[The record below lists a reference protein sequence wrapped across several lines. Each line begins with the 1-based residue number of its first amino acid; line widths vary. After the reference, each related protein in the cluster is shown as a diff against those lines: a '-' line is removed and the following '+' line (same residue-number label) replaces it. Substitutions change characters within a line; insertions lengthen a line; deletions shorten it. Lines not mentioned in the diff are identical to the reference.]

1 MRKII
6 GWTAISFKFGTEF
19 AIHYIV
25 IKNNNT
31 MAKRFKWVAFSH
43 DWSYEV
49 GSHSTFVTKD
59 ACYNDMRTAVLNK
72 MRWNTEYN
80 EDFEDGTSAI
90 SYKVWFERGMI
101 VHQSY
106 SGTYVYLIVNED
118 ENPDYYE
125 VFNEEMVKHLQN
137 IDMIDWAG
145 VNTIESY
152 QKRHKEQ
159 LEREKKKSYE
169 VTIRTTNTRTYSVIA
184 ESEEDAI
191 QKAYNNINDYDS
203 EEMAEDIDATEVND
217 IK

>member
-1 MRKII
+1 
-6 GWTAISFKFGTEF
+6 
-19 AIHYIV
+19 
-25 IKNNNT
+25 

-49 GSHSTFVTKD
+49 DDRRYFTTKD
-59 ACYNDMRTAVLNK
+59 ECYNDMRNAVLGK
-72 MRWNTEYN
+72 MKWNTEYN
-80 EDFEDGTSAI
+80 EDFSDGTDAI
-90 SYKVWFERGMI
+90 SYKVWFEQGMI

-118 ENPDYYE
+118 ENPSYYD
-125 VFNEEMVKHLQN
+125 VFNKEMVKHLQN
-137 IDMIDWAG
+137 INMIDWAA

-169 VTIRTTNTRTYSVIA
+169 VTIRTTNTRTYSVVA

-191 QKAYNNINDYDS
+191 QKAHNNINDYDS
-203 EEMAEDIDATEVND
+203 EETDEYLDATEVND

>member
-1 MRKII
+1 
-6 GWTAISFKFGTEF
+6 
-19 AIHYIV
+19 
-25 IKNNNT
+25 

-59 ACYNDMRTAVLNK
+59 ACYNDMRDAVLGK
-72 MRWNTEYN
+72 MKWNTEYN
-80 EDFEDGTSAI
+80 EDFSDGTDAI
-90 SYKVWFERGMI
+90 SYKVWFEQGMI

-118 ENPDYYE
+118 ENPSYYD
-125 VFNEEMVKHLQN
+125 VFNKEMVKHLQG

-152 QKRHKEQ
+152 QARHQEQMKKE
-159 LEREKKKSYE
+159 EEKKKAYE

-191 QKAYNNINDYDS
+191 QKAHNNINDYDS
-203 EEMAEDIDATEVND
+203 EETDEDIDATEVND

>member
-1 MRKII
+1 M
-6 GWTAISFKFGTEF
+6 
-19 AIHYIV
+19 V
-25 IKNNNT
+25 
-31 MAKRFKWVAFSH
+31 KRFKWVAFSH

-49 GSHSTFVTKD
+49 GSETAFVTKEG
-59 ACYNDMRTAVLNK
+59 CYNDMRTAVLNK

-80 EDFEDGTSAI
+80 DDFEDGTDAI
-90 SYKVWFERGMI
+90 SYKLWFERGMI

-118 ENPDYYE
+118 ENPDYYD
-125 VFNEEMVKHLQN
+125 VFSDEMVKHLQD
-137 IDMIDWAG
+137 IDMIDLAG
-145 VNTIESY
+145 VETIRAY
-152 QKRHKEQ
+152 QQRHKEQ

-203 EEMAEDIDATEVND
+203 EETDEDIDATEVTD